1 MLERELGYVFSFA
14 RPSIGDANILCQCA
28 QNGKP
33 CLAPILLADVV
44 SVCSRVVHY
53 HDGLFVVDVIM
64 YSVVCGK
71 SGMLVLVDLLIVRL
85 NVEPKL

>member
-1 MLERELGYVFSFA
+1 MEREFGYLLIFA
-14 RPSIGDANILCQCA
+14 SPSIGDANLSCRCA
-28 QNGKP
+28 QNGGP
-33 CLAPILLADVV
+33 CLATIFLANVV
-44 SVCSRVVHY
+44 SICSRVLCY

-64 YSVVCGK
+64 YSVVCGE